1 VGANSSAPSPLVNFE
16 GPGYSV
22 CGISLEI
29 FHKWNTFGAPMSW
42 SVEYTDEFGEWYTTL
57 IEAVQ
62 DDIVRVVGL
71 LEAKGPQL
79 TFPYSSGIEGSRHE
93 HMRELRIQ
101 SGGEPYRV
109 FYAFDPRR
117 TAILLV
123 GGNKTGDDRFY
134 EIMIPVADRLYDN
147 YLIEIGKEGL
157 I

>member
-1 VGANSSAPSPLVNFE
+1 
-16 GPGYSV
+16 
-22 CGISLEI
+22 
-29 FHKWNTFGAPMSW
+29 MSW
-42 SVEYTDEFGEWYTTL
+42 NVEYTDEFGEWFATL
-57 IEAVQ
+57 IETIQ
-62 DDIVRVVGL
+62 DDIARVVGL

-79 TFPYSSGIEGSRHE
+79 AFPYSSGIEGSRHE

-117 TAILLV
+117 MAILLI

-134 EIMIPVADRLYDN
+134 EIMIPVADRLYDE
-147 YLIEIGKEGL
+147 YLTELRREGL

>member
-1 VGANSSAPSPLVNFE
+1 MTNSLESIEIAGTCNLVSSPLASRK
-16 GPGYSV
+16 PSSYSIY
-22 CGISLEI
+22 GISLEI
-29 FHKWNTFGAPMSW
+29 FHRWNTFGASMSW
-42 SVEYTDEFGEWYTTL
+42 SVEYTDEFGEWYATL
-57 IEAVQ
+57 V
-62 DDIVRVVGL
+62 
-71 LEAKGPQL
+71 EAKGPQL
-79 TFPYSSGIEGSRHE
+79 PFPYSSGIEGSRHE